1 MNSARVSLA
10 RLCRVVID
18 LCRLRGNPHD
28 IPYAPNLLAL
38 LVGAGTALDM
48 LVAGLLD
55 ETDFTLARSLL
66 STAIV
71 LALCWV
77 ALAIRGLRNRYVQT
91 ASALLA
97 CSFALS
103 LLQLPIALLA
113 GPPPATVV
121 DMSAAQAIF
130 GWITLAL
137 LLWQVG
143 VNAHIMRHAIDA
155 SFGLA
160 FALVLSWLIA
170 YWAIDRILFGA

>member
-1 MNSARVSLA
+1 MNSPRPSFSSLS
-10 RLCRVVID
+10 RIVFD
-18 LCRLRGNPHD
+18 LCRLRGNPQD
-28 IPYAPNLLAL
+28 FPYSPSLLAL
-38 LVGAGTALDM
+38 LVGAGTALDT
-48 LVAGLLD
+48 LVGGLLGEAD
-55 ETDFTLARSLL
+55 TTLARSLL
-66 STAIV
+66 STVIV

-91 ASALLA
+91 ACALLT

-113 GPPPATVV
+113 GPPPTAVA
-121 DMSAAQAIF
+121 DMSAMQAMF

-137 LLWQVG
+137 LLWQVS

-170 YWAIDRILFGA
+170 YWAIDRILFGV